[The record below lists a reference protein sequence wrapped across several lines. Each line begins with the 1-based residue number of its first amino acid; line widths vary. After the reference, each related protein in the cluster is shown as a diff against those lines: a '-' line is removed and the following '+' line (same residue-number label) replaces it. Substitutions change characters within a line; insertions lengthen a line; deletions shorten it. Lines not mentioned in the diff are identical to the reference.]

1 MCLLIRLIFMEL
13 AELAR
18 LVNAPAKWVLN
29 ALAVLE
35 PGARYSDALARRLAV
50 TRAIHLAWGTP
61 LAEAFTVAQR
71 ALRTWDGGAQPLTI
85 HANDTDDVG
94 LTLDMYRLMSS
105 FQIRR
110 SLLLSSGTSS
120 VRGRPRTRIDEP
132 LARAQEWGLDLSL
145 IRDNL
150 RKTPAER
157 LRQLDAMEAFR
168 SRARRATRSPS
179 RSIPENV

>member
-1 MCLLIRLIFMEL
+1 MQL
-13 AELAR
+13 AELAC
-18 LVNAPAKWVLN
+18 LVDAPAKWVLN

-50 TRAIHLAWGTP
+50 TRAIHLACGTP
-61 LAEAFTVAQR
+61 LVEAFTVAQC
-71 ALRTWDGGAQPLTI
+71 ALRTWDGGERPLTL
-85 HANDTDDVG
+85 HANDTDDVA

-105 FQIRR
+105 FHVRR
-110 SLLLSSGTSS
+110 SLLLASDSPPA
-120 VRGRPRTRIDEP
+120 RGRPRTRIGDP
-132 LARAQEWGLDLSL
+132 LVRAQDWGLDLSL

-168 SRARRATRSPS
+168 SRTRRATRSPA
-179 RSIPENV
+179 RSIPE